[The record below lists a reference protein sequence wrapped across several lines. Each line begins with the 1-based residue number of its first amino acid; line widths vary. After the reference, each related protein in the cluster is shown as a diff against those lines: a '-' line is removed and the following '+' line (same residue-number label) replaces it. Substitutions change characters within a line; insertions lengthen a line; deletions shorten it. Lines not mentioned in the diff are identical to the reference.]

1 MRYPHQCEQLRGYPN
16 EITMGKWGS
25 LAAICCRKKSKAGN
39 PSEIPPPTFRTTP
52 DPRLLRVAR
61 FSEEAAVREAV
72 VSPAGPSA
80 ATMKLTGGPVKA
92 LAGIQIGETI
102 RLKSFR
108 CG

>member
-16 EITMGKWGS
+16 EITMGRWGS
-25 LAAICCRKKSKAGN
+25 FAAICCRKKSKAGN

-61 FSEEAAVREAV
+61 FSDGCSRGRCFSRRPQHGHDEAHW
-72 VSPAGPSA
+72 
-80 ATMKLTGGPVKA
+80 GPVKA
-92 LAGIQIGETI
+92 LAGIQIGKTI